1 MKKLILILALAL
13 TACAAPKPQVV
24 YVPKVV
30 KVPVPVKCS
39 PPKIDTPTYDFDNA
53 KKGDLLY
60 NDLALLAAENDHLN
74 AYSTKLK
81 AALDGCT
88 K

>member
-1 MKKLILILALAL
+1 MRALIFILALAL
-13 TACAAPKPQVV
+13 AGCATQKPEIV
-24 YVPKVV
+24 YVPKEV
-30 KVPVPVKCS
+30 KVPVPVKCTA
-39 PPKIDTPTYDFDNA
+39 PKIEDPTRDFNQA

-60 NDLALLAAENDHLN
+60 NNLALLAAENDHLN

-81 AALDGCT
+81 AALAGCT